1 MQTRYQKSVNR
12 LNKIVNLIESLD
24 KKETKKSK
32 NTPKRE

>member
-1 MQTRYQKSVNR
+1 MQIHYQKSMNH